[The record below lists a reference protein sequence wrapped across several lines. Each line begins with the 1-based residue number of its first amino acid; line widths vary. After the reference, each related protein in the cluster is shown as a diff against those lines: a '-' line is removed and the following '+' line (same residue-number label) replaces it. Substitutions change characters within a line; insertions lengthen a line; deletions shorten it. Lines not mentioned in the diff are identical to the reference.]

1 MKSQKNNEISKKTNS
16 QKKKKKMKPK
26 IFQNLKASELN
37 QCQCKTMSV
46 SDNVRI

>member
-1 MKSQKNNEISKKTNS
+1 MKS
-16 QKKKKKMKPK
+16 QKKKKKKEMKTK
-26 IFQNLKASELN
+26 IFQNSKVLELN